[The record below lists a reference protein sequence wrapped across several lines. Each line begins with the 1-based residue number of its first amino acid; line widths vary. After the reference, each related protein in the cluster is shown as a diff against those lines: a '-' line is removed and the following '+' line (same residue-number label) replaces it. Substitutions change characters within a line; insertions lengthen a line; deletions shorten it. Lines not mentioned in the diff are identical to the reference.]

1 MTTSHIQDDRSA
13 RSDAEALEFV
23 CRRLQLDIIQEIL
36 DGGSSARVWL
46 ATNAAGERF
55 AVKTVLALE
64 GVVDGHDLDS
74 FRQKVTQIEAIRAKA
89 PSLGTHYLPVL
100 HNIEGTNW
108 ACQTTPFYPSQD
120 QAAPLRQA
128 DGETTF
134 FAHYDIY
141 AQVMFLHGYG
151 VTSVATP
158 SDYVERVVV
167 GRFLRRLPML
177 TRALPQDLAA
187 ETLVVN
193 GRSCLAPG
201 VLLPRL
207 LQQSAPSLD
216 AMVPARLGFCAHG
229 DANTRNILIGEG
241 ADFRVIDP
249 RGSTE
254 AWDPI
259 YDLAKTLFCLT
270 VWDPALRLGFAIQR
284 SGSAT
289 LPHYEVDF
297 RQPLYPGYCTAI
309 QRFLPF
315 IAGQPW
321 LTSLLAD
328 DPGWRARLLL
338 THDMHVLAEAPCR
351 LSDRKPKWGVD
362 GAPSS
367 PEQLALGFYLMGTL
381 LINELAEQFLESGS
395 LNDEPHLSLMV

>member
-1 MTTSHIQDDRSA
+1 MTTIHIQDDRSA

-23 CRRLQLDIIQEIL
+23 GKHLQLDIIQEIL

-74 FRQKVTQIEAIRAKA
+74 FRQKVTQIETIRAKA

-108 ACQTTPFYPSQD
+108 ACQTTPFYPSRD

-134 FAHYDIY
+134 FAQYDAY
-141 AQVMFLHGYG
+141 ARVMFLRGYG
-151 VTSVATP
+151 VTSVAAP
-158 SDYVERVVV
+158 PDYVERVVV

-177 TRALPQDLAA
+177 TRALPEDLAA

-207 LQQSAPSLD
+207 LRQSASRLD
-216 AMVPARLGFCAHG
+216 AMAPARLGFCAHG

-241 ADFRVIDP
+241 ADFRAIDP
-249 RGSTE
+249 RGSTD

-284 SGSAT
+284 SGNAT
-289 LPHYEVDF
+289 LPHYEVGF
-297 RQPLYPGYCTAI
+297 RQPLYPGYRTAI
-309 QRFLPF
+309 QQFLPF
-315 IAGQPW
+315 IAGQLW

-328 DPGWRARLLL
+328 DFGWRARLLL

-351 LSDRKPKWGVD
+351 LSDRKPKWGCD

-381 LINELAEQFLESGS
+381 LINELAGQLAESGD
-395 LNDEPHLSLMV
+395 LDDDRHLSLMV

>member
-1 MTTSHIQDDRSA
+1 MTTIHIQDDRSA

-23 CRRLQLDIIQEIL
+23 CKRLQLDIIQEIL

-46 ATNAAGERF
+46 AANAAGEQC

-74 FRQKVTQIEAIRAKA
+74 FRQKVTQIETIRAKA
-89 PSLGTHYLPVL
+89 PSLGGHYLPVL
-100 HNIEGTNW
+100 HTIEGPNW

-128 DGETTF
+128 DGETAF
-134 FAHYDIY
+134 FAQYDAF
-141 AQVMFLHGYG
+141 AQVMFLRGYG
-151 VTSVATP
+151 VLSVAAP
-158 SDYVERVVV
+158 LDYVERVVV

-177 TRALPQDLAA
+177 ARALPEHLAV

-193 GRSCLAPG
+193 GRPCIAPG
-201 VLLPRL
+201 ILLPRL
-207 LQQSAPSLD
+207 LQQDAPHLKAMAPS
-216 AMVPARLGFCAHG
+216 RLGFCAHG

-241 ADFRVIDP
+241 TDFRVIDP
-249 RGSTE
+249 RGSTD

-284 SGSAT
+284 SGTAA
-289 LPHYEVDF
+289 LPHYEVGF
-297 RQPLYPGYCTAI
+297 RQPLYPGYRTAI

-315 IAGQPW
+315 IAEQPW
-321 LTSLLAD
+321 WTPLLAD

-351 LSDRKPKWGVD
+351 LSDRKPKWGCD

-381 LINELAEQFLESGS
+381 LINELAEQFAKP
-395 LNDEPHLSLMV
+395 DELDDDCHLSFMV

>member
-1 MTTSHIQDDRSA
+1 MTTIHLQDDHSA

-23 CRRLQLDIIQEIL
+23 CGQLRLDIIQEIL

-46 ATNAAGERF
+46 AANGAGERL

-74 FRQKVTQIEAIRAKA
+74 FRQKVVQIEAIRAKA
-89 PSLGTHYLPVL
+89 PRLGAHYLPVL
-100 HNIEGTNW
+100 HNIEGRNW

-120 QAAPLRQA
+120 QAASLRQT
-128 DGETTF
+128 DGVATF
-134 FAHYDIY
+134 FAQYDAF
-141 AQVMFLHGYG
+141 AQIMFLRGYG
-151 VTSVATP
+151 AIAATAP
-158 SDYVERVVV
+158 PDYVERVVV

-177 TRALPQDLAA
+177 TRALPMDLAA

-193 GRSCLAPG
+193 GRPCIAPG

-207 LQQSAPSLD
+207 LEQAAPRLAD
-216 AMVPARLGFCAHG
+216 IAPAQLGFCAHG
-229 DANTRNILIGEG
+229 DGNTRNILIGEG

-249 RGSTE
+249 RGSTDP
-254 AWDPI
+254 WDPV

-284 SGSAT
+284 SGHPT
-289 LPHYEVDF
+289 LPHYEVSF
-297 RQPLYPGYCTAI
+297 SQPLYPGYRTAI
-309 QRFLPF
+309 QQFLPF
-315 IAGQPW
+315 MAAQPW
-321 LTSLLAD
+321 WTALIAT

-351 LSDRKPKWGVD
+351 LSDRKPKWGCD

-381 LINELAEQFLESGS
+381 LINELAEQLAAPGD
-395 LNDEPHLSLMV
+395 LDEDRHLSLML